1 MSAGERRAVVV
12 ELVIPQ
18 IKTRELTNTY
28 GKIVIEP
35 LERGYGTNIGNS
47 LRRVIL
53 SSIPGAAVTR
63 VRFDGKYHE
72 YDTID
77 GVKEDILEIILNI
90 KELSIRLRDKEKKR
104 MYLDYKGQGEVTASD
119 IEAEDGVEII
129 NKDQHIAMVN
139 EDGNLSIEMEV
150 EPGIGY
156 RPSERNVEED
166 SPLGVIPLDSDF
178 SPVESINFEVEST
191 RVGERTDYE
200 RLILELETKGQI
212 KPEEVLS
219 KAAEILRAH
228 FDLFKD
234 FAQHPFGAEIKEEEE
249 EPEELSM
256 TLEKLDFD
264 QRAVNLLKGK
274 DIVTLEDLLEKTGP
288 QLTDVH
294 GFGEKTLEKVKERL
308 KDLGYSLKEDAH
320 ET

>member
-1 MSAGERRAVVV
+1 MA

-18 IKTRELTNTY
+18 IKTRKLTETY

-35 LERGYGTNIGNS
+35 LERGYGTTIGNS

-90 KELSIRLRDKEKKR
+90 KELAIRLRDEEEKR
-104 MYLDYKGQGEVTASD
+104 MYLDYEGQGEVTAGD
-119 IEAEDGVEII
+119 IETEDGVEII
-129 NKDQHIAMVN
+129 NKDQHIATVD
-139 EDGNLSIEMEV
+139 EDGSLNIEMEV

-156 RPSERNVEED
+156 RPSEMNVEED
-166 SPLGVIPLDSDF
+166 SPLGVIPLDADF
-178 SPVESINFEVEST
+178 SPVKSVNFEVEST
-191 RVGERTDYE
+191 RVDERTDYE
-200 RLILELETKGQI
+200 RLILEVETKGQI

-228 FDLFKD
+228 YDLFKD
-234 FAQHPFGAEIKEEEE
+234 FAQHPFGVEREEEE

-274 DIVTLEDLLEKTGP
+274 DIVTLADLVEKTGP
-288 QLTDVH
+288 QLTDIH
-294 GFGEKTLEKVKERL
+294 GFGRKTLEKVKERL
-308 KDLGYSLKEDAH
+308 KDLGYSLKEDTH